1 MARRKTASAARSHGT
16 EPQTKQGD
24 NEQPSEPT
32 RRLNV
37 LISEAAFET
46 LMVHMVRLRKPL
58 GLLVTESIQ
67 ATLTEFHI
75 HSNPKR
81 GRGGDGPTPEGWGAT
96 SAEPDDN
103 DDRLDLYS
111 PVNKSEAEAA

>member
-1 MARRKTASAARSHGT
+1 MARRKTTGAARSSVA
-16 EPQTKQGD
+16 EPQSRQGD

-46 LMVHMVRLRKPL
+46 LMVHMVRLRRPL
-58 GLLVTESIQ
+58 GTLVTESIQ
-67 ATLTEFHI
+67 QTLTEFHI

-81 GRGGDGPTPEGWGAT
+81 GRGGEGSVPAT
-96 SAEPDDN
+96 SDEE
-103 DDRLDLYS
+103 DDRRDLYS
-111 PVNKSEAEAA
+111 SVRESEAEAA

>member
-1 MARRKTASAARSHGT
+1 MARRKTASAVRSSVA
-16 EPQTKQGD
+16 EPQSRQGD

-46 LMVHMVRLRKPL
+46 LMVHMVRLRRPL
-58 GLLVTESIQ
+58 GALVTESIQ
-67 ATLTEFHI
+67 STLTEFHI

-81 GRGGDGPTPEGWGAT
+81 GRGRG
-96 SAEPDDN
+96 
-103 DDRLDLYS
+103 RLPPSLTRPS
-111 PVNKSEAEAA
+111 LTGKRIGETFTVP

>member
-1 MARRKTASAARSHGT
+1 MARRKTASASRPTVADAQSR
-16 EPQTKQGD
+16 QGD

-46 LMVHMVRLRKPL
+46 LMVHMVRLRRPL
-58 GLLVTESIQ
+58 GALVTESIQ
-67 ATLTEFHI
+67 STLTEFHI

-81 GRGGDGPTPEGWGAT
+81 GRGGEGST

-103 DDRLDLYS
+103 VDRLDLYS
-111 PVNKSEAEAA
+111 PVIKSDAEAA